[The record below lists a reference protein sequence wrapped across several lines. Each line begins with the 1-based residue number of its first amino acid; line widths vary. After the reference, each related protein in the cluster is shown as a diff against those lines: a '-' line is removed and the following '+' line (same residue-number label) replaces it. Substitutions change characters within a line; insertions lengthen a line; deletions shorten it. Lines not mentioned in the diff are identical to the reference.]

1 MPYTRGREISRD
13 KEEILSECREAIKNG
28 AKEISLLGQNVN
40 SYGKQAQKDLWDEE
54 KSKWKGQKIL
64 KIGIDIDEVL
74 VKCWE
79 SHIIENYNMK
89 YQKNFQYEDLKDFDF
104 NGDGVLKKEWFCFFE
119 ENYMQLKLFP

>member
-1 MPYTRGREISRD
+1 
-13 KEEILSECREAIKNG
+13 
-28 AKEISLLGQNVN
+28 LLGQNVN
-40 SYGKQAQKDLWDEE
+40 SYGKQTQKDLWDEE

-89 YQKNFQYEDLKDFDF
+89 YQKNFQYEDLKYDF
-104 NGDGVLKKEWFCFFE
+104 NEDGVLKKEWFCFFE